1 MKHYTRIVWVITL
14 GFTAALT
21 CLAVAAGDDADN
33 DAPDTSAESDAVQC
47 ANLIY
52 AGTRSSVCFS
62 DKFLTLLA
70 RDTTINTARKFKP
83 VKAADAEIFQFPF
96 VVMTGEGAFTLTE
109 DERDNLKRYLE
120 RGGFLLASAG
130 CSSEPWDTSFRRE
143 IKTIY
148 PERKLEVIP
157 ADSDV
162 FHTVYEITSL
172 KTKGAEATLQ
182 GLTIGGKIVMIYSSD
197 GLNDTSTMH
206 GCCCCGGN
214 EIVNAAKVNANVLAY
229 SLLQ

>member
-1 MKHYTRIVWVITL
+1 MKASKKWIGL
-14 GFTAALT
+14 FALVL
-21 CLAVAAGDDADN
+21 LAVMIGMSVTAGGEDAEE
-33 DAPDTSAESDAVQC
+33 APDTSSEGDAVQC

-62 DKFLTLLA
+62 DKFLSMLA

-83 VKAADAEIFQFPF
+83 VKAADSEVFGFPF
-96 VVMTGEGAFTLTE
+96 IVMTGEGAFTLTDE
-109 DERDNLKRYLE
+109 ERDNLRRYLE

-130 CSSEPWDTSFRRE
+130 CSSKPWDTSFRRE
-143 IKTIY
+143 LKTIF
-148 PERKLEVIP
+148 PERELEDIPKDSVI
-157 ADSDV
+157 
-162 FHTVYEITSL
+162 FRTVYEITSL

-182 GLTIGGKIVMIYSSD
+182 GLTIGGKIVVIYSSD

-214 EIVNAAKVNANVLAY
+214 EIQNAAKVNANVIAY
-229 SLLQ
+229 ALVQ